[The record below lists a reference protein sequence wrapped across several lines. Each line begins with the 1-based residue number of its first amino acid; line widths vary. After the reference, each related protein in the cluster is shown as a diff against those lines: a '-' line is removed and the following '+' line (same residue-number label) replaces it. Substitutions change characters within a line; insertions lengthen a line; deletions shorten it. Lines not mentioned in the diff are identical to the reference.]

1 MDRKNVLALPKKI
14 YVASTGYSYT
24 HLGRLFLRQAMAVKE
39 KVIGTAMTIKEK
51 VLGIKAEAER
61 RIRMR
66 MVQTMVILAASRG
79 ENFVDSGVKILIAV
93 VIGALL
99 LGGLYA
105 LFGDTILPTL
115 TNKVKEMFNFKG

>member
-1 MDRKNVLALPKKI
+1 MRNFFRKTKAKVMGVI
-14 YVASTGYSYT
+14 V
-24 HLGRLFLRQAMAVKE
+24 AVKTWAQSIVDKACE
-39 KVIGTAMTIKEK
+39 RLRARAIQAA
-51 VLGIKAEAER
+51 VLLSAC
-61 RIRMR
+61 
-66 MVQTMVILAASRG
+66 RG